1 MFDFF
6 EDMNKDHGCLGVI
19 IAVVIIL
26 ALVFGLLCL
35 EAWCLMALWNSC
47 AVPAIMSLNQI
58 GFWQAWGISILSNI
72 LFKNI
77 WSGSKKKD

>member
-6 EDMNKDHGCLGVI
+6 GEMYSDYGWWAMLLSIVL
-19 IAVVIIL
+19 IL

-47 AVPAIMSLNQI
+47 AVPAVSVICEI

-72 LFKNI
+72 LFKTVIPN
-77 WSGSKKKD
+77 KKKD

>member
-6 EDMNKDHGCLGVI
+6 EEIGSDHGCLGVI

-26 ALVFGLLCL
+26 GIVFGLLCL
-35 EAWCLMALWNSC
+35 EAWCLMALWNCC
-47 AVPAIMSLNQI
+47 AVPAVSVLSEI

-77 WSGSKKKD
+77 WNGSNKKN